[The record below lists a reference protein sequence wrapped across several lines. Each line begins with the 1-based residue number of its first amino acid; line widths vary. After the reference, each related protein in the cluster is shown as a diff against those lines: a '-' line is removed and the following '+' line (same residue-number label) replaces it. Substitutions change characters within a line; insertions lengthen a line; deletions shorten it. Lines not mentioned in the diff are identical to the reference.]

1 MTQDISPCW
10 PVRGGILAGAVSLV
24 ANVGL
29 TSCSDP
35 LPVQTFRVFV
45 SDQSGR
51 CEFVVDGDVVS
62 FSGVVELARLR
73 GGRRVDARIVSPASG
88 VTPRCAQ
95 LAQRAVEHARF
106 ATVIFRSKHQAG
118 RRDVVAT
125 GQPAFAANSRK
136 D

>member
-1 MTQDISPCW
+1 MTQDISPCL
-10 PVRGGILAGAVSLV
+10 PARGGILAGAVSLV

-29 TSCSDP
+29 ASCSDP

-62 FSGVVELARLR
+62 FSRTVELARLR
-73 GGRRVDARIVSPASG
+73 GGRRVEARIVSPASG

-95 LAQRAVEHARF
+95 LARRAVEHARF
-106 ATVIFRSKHQAG
+106 ATVIFRSKNQAG
-118 RRDVVAT
+118 RSDVVPT
-125 GQPAFAANSRK
+125 DQPGFAVHSRK